1 MFKVPTFSL
10 FPVQSSYVQLFDK
23 PSQFIR
29 YRSCRDDAESG
40 QSLDGAPQVFPGA
53 RVRSLAGFDEGGV
66 LDETRLAQ
74 LELVLSGLSEGEL
87 GEDGERGVKRL
98 VVEREADIGDGDKPG
113 GVARRKRE
121 REEVL
126 VDASDLEV
134 ASPRRALE
142 RAGGNERGLSCEANQ
157 ALVDGFVGLPLPR
170 GRPGRLRGDQDVERA
185 LEVLERGLAVLV
197 HPQRTREPD
206 RVGHAL
212 PISRQVK
219 SPVEQLPREEILP
232 GQVKARAQH
241 ARHELHQVGEF
252 AGGAALRHR
261 LDQRGGQ
268 SQRELAP
275 RGYKFLAWEQ
285 RHGRWRGPRLQPIA
299 Q

>member
-1 MFKVPTFSL
+1 V
-10 FPVQSSYVQLFDK
+10 
-23 PSQFIR
+23 
-29 YRSCRDDAESG
+29 G
-40 QSLDGAPQVFPGA
+40 
-53 RVRSLAGFDEGGV
+53 SLACFDEGGI

-74 LELVLSGLSEGEL
+74 LELLLSGFSEGEL
-87 GEDGERGVKRL
+87 CEDGERGVKRL

-113 GVARRKRE
+113 GVARGERE
-121 REEVL
+121 REEVF
-126 VDASDLEV
+126 VDAGDLEV
-134 ASPRRALE
+134 APPRRALE

-157 ALVDGFVGLPLPR
+157 ALVDGPVGLPLPR

-197 HPQRTREPD
+197 HPQRAREPD

-212 PISRQVK
+212 SISRQVK
-219 SPVEQLPREEILP
+219 PPVEQLPREEILP

-268 SQRELAP
+268 PQRELTP
-275 RGYKFLAWEQ
+275 RGYKFLAWKQ
-285 RHGRWRGPRLQPIA
+285 RHGRWRGPRLQSIA